1 MKRLIFF
8 LVVLILLVDAAGD
21 GFIDNYKSSAP
32 DYLLTSVAANHRADQ
47 QLRKS
52 DSGRRNLMVALLVT
66 YLLMMSRYSQYQSVT
81 AEVPHVGKIILCS
94 HLCSS
99 GGLPL

>member
-1 MKRLIFF
+1 MKRLIIF
-8 LVVLILLVDAAGD
+8 LGVLILLLAAAGD
-21 GFIDNYKSSAP
+21 GFVSNYKSVAP
-32 DYLLTSVAANHRADQ
+32 DYLLTSVAANHRGDQ

-52 DSGRRNLMVALLVT
+52 EFGRRILTVALLVT
-66 YLLMMSRYSQYQSVT
+66 YLLLVSRHSSYQSLT
-81 AEVPHVGKIILCS
+81 AEVPHPGKITLCS

>member
-1 MKRLIFF
+1 MKRLIIF
-8 LVVLILLVDAAGD
+8 LGVLILLLAAAGD
-21 GFIDNYKSSAP
+21 GFVSNYKSVAP
-32 DYLLTSVAANHRADQ
+32 DYLLTSVAATHRGDQ

-52 DSGRRNLMVALLVT
+52 EFGRRILTVALLVT
-66 YLLMMSRYSQYQSVT
+66 YLLEMSRHSPYQSET
-81 AEVPHVGKIILCS
+81 AEVPHPGKITLCS

>member
-8 LVVLILLVDAAGD
+8 LVVLFLLVDAAGD
-21 GFIDNYKSSAP
+21 GFIDNYKSDAP

-52 DSGRRNLMVALLVT
+52 DFGRRNLMVALLVT
-66 YLLMMSRYSQYQSVT
+66 YLLLMSRYSQCHSVT
-81 AEVPHVGKIILCS
+81 AEVPHFGKIILCG

-99 GGLPL
+99 GGPPL